1 VWCYLHL
8 NATYFDLGCR
18 FMKKISRNLMKKDKG
33 EKYAN
38 ESAAIAN
45 RGIAEKK
52 SVEKLTIHCRVW
64 LWGQWGLLVLR
75 SYGAVTWRL
84 CGWPLSFSSTF

>member
-1 VWCYLHL
+1 
-8 NATYFDLGCR
+8 
-18 FMKKISRNLMKKDKG
+18 MKKISRNLMKKDKG

-38 ESAAIAN
+38 ESAAMAN

-64 LWGQWGLLVLR
+64 LWGQ
-75 SYGAVTWRL
+75 
-84 CGWPLSFSSTF
+84 